1 MYALATDEVR
11 IERTELVVLGWE
23 SSGCGCGCH
32 KGIVPHPS
40 AAAGLGDGTPTDYI
54 GRPPG
59 CRYSNCHPFTPERL
73 PLMPAET
80 LEFLLLLSGWIVAF
94 LLGRELQT
102 GFRQW
107 RLRTAEQRAR
117 RQD

>member
-1 MYALATDEVR
+1 MSV
-11 IERTELVVLGWE
+11 
-23 SSGCGCGCH
+23 
-32 KGIVPHPS
+32 
-40 AAAGLGDGTPTDYI
+40 
-54 GRPPG
+54 
-59 CRYSNCHPFTPERL
+59 
-73 PLMPAET
+73 ET

-107 RLRTAEQRAR
+107 RMRTSDERAR